1 MAKENEKTLTVD
13 SADLDAWAKETGVT
27 PEALTELRERIDAKE
42 VDRNRGQV
50 WKRIM
55 KVLGFTALIGAGVG
69 AGVYVAHEA
78 VEAMPEA
85 AALVAKR
92 ELGERGEALKAQAE
106 AVKKSS
112 ELLIAKI
119 GAFLQVL
126 PKAASNYETI
136 TNGFAALLGGGG
148 RDVQQ
153 LVLGQDSSPD
163 QIMESLN
170 KFLENDKELAP
181 YWTAVSAAYDDLK
194 KKGMELATM
203 KGAFDVTE
211 TDKAQAWDDYKNVLW
226 GDIQEDFAT
235 LVNKIP
241 TSAPAPESPK

>member
-1 MAKENEKTLTVD
+1 MADEKEKTLTVD
-13 SADLDAWAKETGVT
+13 SADLEAWAQEKGVT
-27 PEALTELRERIDAKE
+27 PEALAELRERIDAKE
-42 VDRNRGQV
+42 VDRKRGQF

-55 KVLGFTALIGAGVG
+55 QVLGFTALLGAGVG

-112 ELLIAKI
+112 EVLIAKI

-136 TNGFAALLGGGG
+136 TNGIAAVLGGGG
-148 RDVQQ
+148 RDFQQ

-170 KFLENDKELAP
+170 QFLENDQKLAP
-181 YWTAVSAAYDDLK
+181 YWAAVSAAYDDLK
-194 KKGMELATM
+194 KKGLELATM

-211 TDKAQAWDDYKNVLW
+211 TDKAQAWDDYKDVLW
-226 GDIQEDFAT
+226 GNIQEDFGVQAKK
-235 LVNKIP
+235 LP
-241 TSAPAPESPK
+241 TFAPAPESPK